1 MKFKPVQ
8 LPEKKGSDRKHSPAV
23 RRLSD
28 RSEILSYL
36 ERERSCCA
44 AAIAHLEPDLWAISK
59 FFVAIHHETFALCLI
74 SRSMSPRFIMTLGNE
89 AVLNCLLGSIS
100 LPDEAFITCRPKH
113 LDAIE
118 RHYDLE
124 WHRLMKRMATVR
136 ETFSPLGEEAIQLTA
151 AQVKEANNLCRVWSL
166 ESGVWSPPP
175 HTPDSRLST
184 LDSRLVGKGVFY
196 GIYRDGRLVAAAGAH
211 LISPT
216 YGIAYLEDV
225 LVHPAYRNQGLDTIC
240 ISAVAA
246 DLFDYCTE
254 VVIGV
259 EPQNL
264 PAVKAYAGLG
274 FRDDCLIVEA
284 MGRRHSFVGA
294 IITNLWKQF
303 RWNPKYEERTEP
315 YG

>member
-8 LPEKKGSDRKHSPAV
+8 LPGKKGIDRKHSPAV

-59 FFVAIHHETFALCLI
+59 FFVAIHRENFALCLI

-136 ETFSPLGEEAIQLTA
+136 ETFSPQGEEAIQLTA
-151 AQVKEANNLCRVWSL
+151 AQVKEANKLCEDRTRIP
-166 ESGVWSPPP
+166 SPR
-175 HTPDSRLST
+175 HI
-184 LDSRLVGKGVFY
+184 GKGVFY
-196 GIYRDGRLVAAAGAH
+196 GIYRNGRLVAAAGAH